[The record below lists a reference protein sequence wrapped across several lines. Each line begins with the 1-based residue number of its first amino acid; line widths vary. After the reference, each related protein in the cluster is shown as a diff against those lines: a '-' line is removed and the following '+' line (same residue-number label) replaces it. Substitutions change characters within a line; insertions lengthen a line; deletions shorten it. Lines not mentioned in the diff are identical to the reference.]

1 MGKFIGVVAAA
12 LERQGDGFVQTTDV
26 LEFGDET
33 WVYYCR
39 PHVGQ
44 PRPGWMDVAAGT
56 LRLSVKQPQFRHDQL
71 AWQPQISRDET
82 GAYEYRAEVF
92 GVEPGNNLFHLALPA
107 GFLPVPGSWDISPLY
122 GHADGRRFVTG
133 WGGYESIWPVF
144 RFTSV
149 KREDFRP
156 QATAIGTSIAEDVR
170 QRAMTVMNP
179 WTPEIAR
186 IPDQV
191 ELLRKLDAH
200 LNDEETRT
208 LMFEL
213 GVDYDNLPA
222 TTKKGKLREL
232 ILFME
237 RQSQSPRLWQ
247 FLRQRYN
254 FIIGD

>member
-1 MGKFIGVVAAA
+1 
-12 LERQGDGFVQTTDV
+12 
-26 LEFGDET
+26 
-33 WVYYCR
+33 
-39 PHVGQ
+39 
-44 PRPGWMDVAAGT
+44 
-56 LRLSVKQPQFRHDQL
+56 
-71 AWQPQISRDET
+71 
-82 GAYEYRAEVF
+82 
-92 GVEPGNNLFHLALPA
+92 
-107 GFLPVPGSWDISPLY
+107 
-122 GHADGRRFVTG
+122 
-133 WGGYESIWPVF
+133 
-144 RFTSV
+144 
-149 KREDFRP
+149 
-156 QATAIGTSIAEDVR
+156 
-170 QRAMTVMNP
+170 MTVMNP